1 VQSKD
6 DGLALVYEGVTLP
19 MTHYHYDVFYLD
31 PAQLKGAPV
40 TGLVQFL
47 TNTDGKID
55 RVAIPFEPAIA
66 PIILTRNK

>member
-1 VQSKD
+1 MQSKD

-19 MTHYHYDVFYLD
+19 MSHFHYDVFYLD

-66 PIILTRNK
+66 PIILTRK

>member
-1 VQSKD
+1 
-6 DGLALVYEGVTLP
+6 
-19 MTHYHYDVFYLD
+19 
-31 PAQLKGAPV
+31 V

-66 PIILTRNK
+66 PIILTRK